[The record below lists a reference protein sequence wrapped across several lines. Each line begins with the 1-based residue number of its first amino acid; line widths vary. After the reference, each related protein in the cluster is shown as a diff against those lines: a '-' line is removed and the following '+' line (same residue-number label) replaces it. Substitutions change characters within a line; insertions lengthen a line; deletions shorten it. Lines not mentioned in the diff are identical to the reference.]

1 MNAVA
6 DGLSVIAAS
15 GKSGGSGRKAE
26 RMGGRAMVVGP
37 TGKLLARTDGLA
49 SEKKEEAGRASVS
62 ESEFAARVSETRAVV
77 FRVAYSVVR
86 DRADAEEIAQDT
98 FLRAH
103 GRMGSLRES
112 EKFHAWVCR
121 IAFRLALNH
130 RRARGRSMAR
140 DTAWHG
146 SRATVTDGARAEAGR
161 EYLTRL
167 REEIERLPKKLR
179 AVVLLASVAG
189 MEAVE
194 VAEVLEIPAG
204 TVRSRLVLARKKL
217 LEVMGR

>member
-1 MNAVA
+1 MSAVA

-15 GKSGGSGRKAE
+15 GKSSGSGREAE
-26 RMGGRAMVVGP
+26 R
-37 TGKLLARTDGLA
+37 TD
-49 SEKKEEAGRASVS
+49 GRASVP

-77 FRVAYSVVR
+77 FRVAFSVVH
-86 DRADAEEIAQDT
+86 DRADAEEIAQDA

-103 GRMGSLRES
+103 GRMGSLREG

-146 SRATVTDGARAEAGR
+146 SRATVTDGARAEAGP

-194 VAEVLEIPAG
+194 VAAVLEIPAG
-204 TVRSRLVLARKKL
+204 TVRSRLHLARKKL
-217 LEVMGR
+217 LEVMER

>member
-1 MNAVA
+1 MSAVA
-6 DGLSVIAAS
+6 DGLSVIAGS
-15 GKSGGSGRKAE
+15 GKSGGLGREAE
-26 RMGGRAMVVGP
+26 
-37 TGKLLARTDGLA
+37 RTDGH
-49 SEKKEEAGRASVS
+49 ASVP
-62 ESEFAARVSETRAVV
+62 ESEFAARVGETRAVV
-77 FRVAYSVVR
+77 FRVAYSVVH
-86 DRADAEEIAQDT
+86 DRADAEEIAQDA

-103 GRMGSLRES
+103 GRMGSLREA

-130 RRARGRSMAR
+130 RRARGRSIAR

-146 SRATVTDGARAEAGR
+146 SRATVTDGARLEAGR

-189 MEAVE
+189 MDAVE
-194 VAEVLEIPAG
+194 VAAVLEIPAG
-204 TVRSRLVLARKKL
+204 TVRSRLHLARKKL
-217 LEVMGR
+217 LEVMER